1 LTCGS
6 LRLRGTINAMPES
19 MQQPSE
25 EDFAK
30 LGIELAKLL
39 AGYHPDVQGAAIANM
54 VIVWLDRYRPEGRD
68 RLFETF
74 IKTVRATIEAK
85 AKEDAA
91 RVGH

>member
-1 LTCGS
+1 
-6 LRLRGTINAMPES
+6 MPES

-30 LGIELAKLL
+30 LGIALAKLL

>member
-1 LTCGS
+1 
-6 LRLRGTINAMPES
+6 MPES

-30 LGIELAKLL
+30 LGSELAKLL

-54 VIVWLDRYRPEGRD
+54 ALVWLERYRPEDRD
-68 RLFETF
+68 RLFEHF
-74 IKTVRATIEAK
+74 IKTVRATCDAK

-91 RVGH
+91 RRGH

>member
-1 LTCGS
+1 
-6 LRLRGTINAMPES
+6 MPES